1 MKPILVFYINVGNL
15 DQLDVVSYIDLVK
28 NSISHIKGYEQ
39 IFIPV
44 RNKDSEVQCLNPYY
58 LDNKKEVKK
67 MKHTLKELAFNTNKL
82 LDSMPYLSRK
92 MLMIEKKQFK
102 F

>member
-15 DQLDVVSYIDLVK
+15 DQLDVAAYLDLVK
-28 NSISHIKGYEQ
+28 NTTSHIKGYEQ

-44 RNKDSEVQCLNPYY
+44 RNKDSEVQCLNPYV
-58 LDNKKEVKK
+58 LNNKKDIKK
-67 MKHTLKELAFNTNKL
+67 MKHTLKEMGFNTNKI

-92 MLMIEKKQFK
+92 MLMIEKKTYK